1 MSPSSAVSVGMLPS
15 NRTLVVGVVQV
26 VLPSLVLTLEQFP
39 TADDPFTDTTA
50 KEKLEGWTAEGII
63 AITIKM

>member
-26 VLPSLVLTLEQFP
+26 VMSSLVLTFEQSP
-39 TADDPFTDTTA
+39 TADDPFTVTTSSVV
-50 KEKLEGWTAEGII
+50 KEKLSG
-63 AITIKM
+63 